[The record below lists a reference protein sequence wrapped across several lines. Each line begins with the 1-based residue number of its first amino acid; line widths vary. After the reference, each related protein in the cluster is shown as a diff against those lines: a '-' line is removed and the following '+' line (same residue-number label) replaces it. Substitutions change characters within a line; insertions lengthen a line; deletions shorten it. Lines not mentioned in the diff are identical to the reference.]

1 MVQVKKYHLP
11 PTTLVPNSPLPLLY
25 YPGLLADQADQDSA
39 ALRVH
44 DIFAQNGWQVRWVF
58 RYTDTQESHYH
69 SATHEVM
76 AVLSGQATI
85 RFGVADDAETLLL
98 SKDDDSAIALGH
110 DDDNGG
116 AAAGRGGL
124 GPTALEI
131 RAQKGDVFVL
141 PAGVA
146 HKTYDPDPASAAL
159 KLLSPGDGHRI
170 VTQEGQDPREGMARV
185 ELEGFTM
192 IGAYPAGAGRWD
204 YNIGGEHEGKY
215 GDIWNV
221 TKPERDPVLGDNPDG
236 LCGAWRI

>member
-1 MVQVKKYHLP
+1 MVQVKKYHLH

-25 YPGLLADQADQDSA
+25 YPGLLTDQASQDSA

-58 RYTDTQESHYH
+58 RYGDTQESHYH
-69 SATHEVM
+69 SATHEAM
-76 AVLSGQATI
+76 AVLSGEATI

-98 SKDDDSAIALGH
+98 SKDDDSAISLAH
-110 DDDNGG
+110 DGG
-116 AAAGRGGL
+116 AAAAAGV
-124 GPTALEI
+124 GPSALEL

-146 HKTYDPDPASAAL
+146 HKTYDPDPASAGL
-159 KLLSPGDGHRI
+159 KLLTPGDGHRI

-185 ELEGFTM
+185 ELDGFTM
-192 IGAYPAGAGRWD
+192 IGAYPIGARKWD

-221 TKPERDPVLGDNPDG
+221 TKPEKDPVLGDDPDG
-236 LCGAWRI
+236 LFGSWRI